1 MQVYECYMSQVLHEI
16 RETAGTDII
25 DYHLLANGQTFII
38 SSKAKS
44 LD

>member
-1 MQVYECYMSQVLHEI
+1 MLVYECFMSQVLHET
-16 RETAGTDII
+16 RETAGRDII

-38 SSKAKS
+38 SSKAKA